1 MIRKFYKHTYFHK
14 YIYICICIYIS
25 YSDYLPHLVFSF
37 LWSLSVYTLSLSL
50 SLPFRPSPHTPI
62 SQGTTMHVRFF
73 DARTSVKDLRSL
85 SPATCPQTKVRC
97 VTLRNIIRR
106 LLWGSLVCVSSCSSL
121 HQFSAAPSFNSSLRQ
136 NPTRWTPTILERSE
150 VDQGGG
156 SNRHTPRTRPGV
168 GRATPQREIHKP

>member
-1 MIRKFYKHTYFHK
+1 MYFPSSGVCLF
-14 YIYICICIYIS
+14 I
-25 YSDYLPHLVFSF
+25 
-37 LWSLSVYTLSLSL
+37 LSLSL